1 MSYGNEH
8 DRHMDGYVPGFRCR
22 RMTRENRATDKT
34 CPECENNPIIEAND
48 SAFCDICNRYMET
61 ATLVN

>member
-1 MSYGNEH
+1 
-8 DRHMDGYVPGFRCR
+8 
-22 RMTRENRATDKT
+22 MTRENRATDKT

-61 ATLVN
+61 ATLIS